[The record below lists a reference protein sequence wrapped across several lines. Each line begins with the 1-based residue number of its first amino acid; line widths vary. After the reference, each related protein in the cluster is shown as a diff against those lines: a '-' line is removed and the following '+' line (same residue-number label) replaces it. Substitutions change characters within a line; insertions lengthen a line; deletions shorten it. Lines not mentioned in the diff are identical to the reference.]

1 MTQEQMSG
9 SQMEELQLFYEE
21 VKRYQSRPLWVGRT
35 DPQPKAIPY
44 LWKYQDFRPLLLR
57 AAELVPMEMAERRVL
72 IFSNPGLFGRGPATS
87 TLSANLQIINP
98 GEVAPSHRHTASAL
112 RLIVEGHS
120 AYTAVEGEKTYME
133 PGDFITTPNWT
144 WHDHGNEGDVPMV
157 WLDGL
162 DSTLVGALD
171 AAFREEYPEESQPL
185 TKSDEISQRLFA
197 AGSLRP
203 TWVSRGGLHSPLIN
217 YKYAQTYDALSRL
230 SRETEGSPFDGVC
243 LEYTN
248 PQTGGPAMASM
259 ACYASLFPAGSH
271 TRAHRH
277 TGGVVYHVITG
288 SGYSVIDG
296 VRYDWG
302 AKDTFVVPSWSFHE
316 HVASEESVLF
326 WYTDTPVLEPL
337 GLYREQPLEEN
348 GGHQLVT
355 GGFTPIAV

>member
-35 DPQPKAIPY
+35 EPQPKAVPY

-72 IFSNPGLFGRGPATS
+72 IFSNPGLSGRGPATS

-144 WHDHGNEGDVPMV
+144 WHDHGNEGDAPMV

-217 YKYAQTYDALSRL
+217 YKFAQTYDALSRL
-230 SRETEGSPFDGVC
+230 SRETEGSPFDGIC
-243 LEYTN
+243 LEYTT
-248 PQTGGPAMASM
+248 PRPAAPPWRRWPATPRSSRPARTLVHIGTQAASCTTLSPAAATPSSTACDTTGAPRTPSWCRRGPTTSTSPARSRWSSGIPTPLSSSLWASI
-259 ACYASLFPAGSH
+259 ASSH
-271 TRAHRH
+271 TRKTAATSRCRA
-277 TGGVVYHVITG
+277 T
-288 SGYSVIDG
+288 S
-296 VRYDWG
+296 R
-302 AKDTFVVPSWSFHE
+302 P
-316 HVASEESVLF
+316 
-326 WYTDTPVLEPL
+326 
-337 GLYREQPLEEN
+337 
-348 GGHQLVT
+348 
-355 GGFTPIAV
+355 

>member
-35 DPQPKAIPY
+35 EPQPKAVPY

-72 IFSNPGLFGRGPATS
+72 IFSNPGLSGRGPATS

-144 WHDHGNEGDVPMV
+144 WHDHGNEGDAPMV

-217 YKYAQTYDALSRL
+217 YKFAQTYDALSRL
-230 SRETEGSPFDGVC
+230 SRETEGSPFDGIC

-259 ACYASLFPAGSH
+259 ACYASLFPSGTH

-288 SGYSVIDG
+288 SGYSIIDG

-302 AKDTFVVPSWSFHE
+302 AKDTFVVPSWSYHE
-316 HVASEESVLF
+316 HVANEESVVF

-337 GLYREQPLEEN
+337 GLYREQPYEEN
-348 GGHQLVT
+348 GGHQQVS
-355 GGFTPIAV
+355 GNFAPIAV